1 MWEVSNEMNLD
12 ADVGI
17 NVKAVRNSTIQIGEF
32 YKSVSDKIRE
42 VDPVHLVTSGDSCQR
57 NSNWNLLE
65 GTMKGSKKA
74 NWDLD
79 TYGERLK
86 VLSILNEG
94 IDAVSAHMYDAPKS
108 DYLPTDEDSDKIS
121 QPENLS
127 FELMIA
133 EARALGKPFYNGECG
148 VEQSRIDQKDQ
159 EAIAPHQEQYLQQ
172 IIDAGV
178 QLSHWWTF
186 HSDRAASFNDD
197 TNWNVEP
204 GTHDKSFALIKAAN
218 EKLKATYLINKAEA
232 DNVYTAE
239 NSLLNSE
246 ENISENNEPTSAPQ
260 NLLWIILPIVVL
272 VGVIVAVIL
281 LKSKK

>member
-1 MWEVSNEMNLD
+1 MAGS
-12 ADVGI
+12 
-17 NVKAVRNSTIQIGEF
+17 
-32 YKSVSDKIRE
+32 SD
-42 VDPVHLVTSGDSCQR
+42 P
-57 NSNWNLLE
+57 
-65 GTMKGSKKA
+65 
-74 NWDLD
+74 NWDTD

-108 DYLPTDEDSDKIS
+108 DFLPTDADTDKIS

-127 FELMIA
+127 FELAIA

-159 EAIAPHQEQYLQQ
+159 AKIAPYQEQYFKQ

-178 QLSHWWTF
+178 QLTHWWTF

-204 GTHDKSFALIKAAN
+204 GIHDQTFALIKAAN
-218 EKLKATYLINKAEA
+218 EQLKATYLINKAET
-232 DNVYTAE
+232 DNEYTPE
-239 NSLLNSE
+239 TSLLNTE
-246 ENISENNEPTSAPQ
+246 TDEADTNETEPPKFNI
-260 NLLWIILPIVVL
+260 LWIVICAVV
-272 VGVIVAVIL
+272 VIGVTVAVLL